1 MSANVA
7 NGVNFCRGI
16 LSANMS
22 ILFRE
27 SYGNEKEI
35 VYVKSEDGFS
45 VKDVRFTLTESL
57 AVRSRIASIFKQ
69 IFLPQGYPDSVH
81 PDYTGYQIW
90 DTVQAFASTITG
102 TLTTHSIM
110 KGIGVGESNATPLA
124 AAITWILKSGTGM
137 IGSIMFA
144 WWNGT
149 KLDGQCKKWRL
160 FADILDDIAK
170 GIELLVPYFSSYSVV
185 ILCIST
191 TMKSIVGVAGGATR
205 TALIHHQA
213 IQNNV
218 ADVSAKDGSQETC
231 VNLIA
236 SFFGI
241 FILSLFHDGQYLLE
255 LYLFL
260 VAVHLY
266 ANYSAVKALCLDTLN
281 EDRLAII
288 VKNYMTNEQIPEPWK
303 VNKEES
309 VFLLKNTARGVHGF
323 NIKIGVSFA
332 SIMKR
337 KIISSMEMEFL
348 LKFFEKRKYIIT
360 IDIKKRNIFVILKK
374 DIQPTEILE
383 SYFFA
388 SMCAF
393 YFCMMRRIPIDI
405 LLKSETSEISYPLLN
420 MYILYKN
427 LDNSI
432 QLSSIANQSI
442 CATDVIVSNE
452 YKAFL
457 SNLKR
462 NGWKTE
468 TNLLAVGAWRFS
480 MDNNE

>member
-1 MSANVA
+1 
-7 NGVNFCRGI
+7 
-16 LSANMS
+16 
-22 ILFRE
+22 
-27 SYGNEKEI
+27 
-35 VYVKSEDGFS
+35 
-45 VKDVRFTLTESL
+45 
-57 AVRSRIASIFKQ
+57 
-69 IFLPQGYPDSVH
+69 
-81 PDYTGYQIW
+81 
-90 DTVQAFASTITG
+90 
-102 TLTTHSIM
+102 M
-110 KGIGVGESNATPLA
+110 KGIGVGESSATPLA

-149 KLDGQCKKWRL
+149 ELDGQCKKWRL
-160 FADILDDIAK
+160 FADVLDDVAK
-170 GIELLVPYFSSYSVV
+170 GIELLVPYFSSYSVS

-205 TALIHHQA
+205 TAMIHHQA
-213 IQNNV
+213 VQNNV

-288 VKNYMTNEQIPEPWK
+288 VQNYMMNERIAGPRK

-309 VFLLKNTARGVHGF
+309 VFLLKNPTRSVHGF
-323 NIKIGVSFA
+323 DIRIGVSFA
-332 SIMKR
+332 SILKR
-337 KIISSMEMEFL
+337 NIISPVETEVL

-360 IDIKKRNIFVILKK
+360 IDMERRNIFITLKRNV
-374 DIQPTEILE
+374 QPTEILE
-383 SYFFA
+383 AYFYA
-388 SMCAF
+388 SVCAF
-393 YFCMMRRIPIDI
+393 YLCIAQKIPIDV
-405 LLKSETSEISYPLLN
+405 LLKPETSEISYLLLRT
-420 MYILYKN
+420 YILHKR
-427 LDNSI
+427 LTNSGSDV
-432 QLSSIANQSI
+432 QLSIVAI
-442 CATDVIVSNE
+442 RAVDVIVDDE

-457 SNLKR
+457 SNLEV

-468 TNLLAVGAWRFS
+468 TNLLAVGAWRF
-480 MDNNE
+480 DYHTIGEPLEINR

>member
-1 MSANVA
+1 MH
-7 NGVNFCRGI
+7 I
-16 LSANMS
+16 
-22 ILFRE
+22 IFRE
-27 SYGNEKEI
+27 IYGNEKEI
-35 VYVKSEDGFS
+35 VYLKPDDDFSASERKFG
-45 VKDVRFTLTESL
+45 LIESQT
-57 AVRSRIASIFKQ
+57 VRSGIVSTFKQ

-81 PDYTGYQIW
+81 SDYTAYQIW

-124 AAITWILKSGTGM
+124 AAITWILKNGTGM

-149 KLDGQCKKWRL
+149 ELDGQCKKWRL

-170 GIELLVPYFSSYSVV
+170 GLELLVPYFSSYSVV

-236 SFFGI
+236 SFLGI
-241 FILSLFHDGQYLLE
+241 FILSLFHDGQYVLE

-288 VKNYMTNEQIPEPWK
+288 VKNYMMNEKIPEPWE

-309 VFLLKNTARGVHGF
+309 VFLLQNPTRRIHGF
-323 NIKIGVSFA
+323 DIKIGVSFA
-332 SIMKR
+332 NILKR
-337 KIISSMEMEFL
+337 KIISLTEMEFL
-348 LKFFEKRKYIIT
+348 LKFFENKQYIIT
-360 IDIKKRNIFVILKK
+360 IDIEKRNIFVILKK
-374 DIQPTEILE
+374 NLQSVGILE
-383 SYFFA
+383 AYFYA

-393 YFCMMRRIPIDI
+393 YLCMARKIPIDM

-420 MYILYKN
+420 TYILQRIN
-427 LDNSI
+427 TVSHWDMSI
-432 QLSSIANQSI
+432 TLQSVTAI
-442 CATDVIVSNE
+442 DVIVSNE
-452 YKAFL
+452 YKTFL
-457 SNLKR
+457 NNLKI
-462 NGWKTE
+462 NGWKTGI
-468 TNLLAVGAWRFS
+468 NLLAVGAWRFS

>member
-1 MSANVA
+1 M
-7 NGVNFCRGI
+7 R
-16 LSANMS
+16 

-27 SYGNEKEI
+27 SYGNEKET
-35 VYVKSEDGFS
+35 VYVKSKDGFS
-45 VKDVRFTLTESL
+45 ASETKLSLTESL
-57 AVRSRIASIFKQ
+57 AIRSRITSVFKQ

-81 PDYTGYQIW
+81 PDYTAYQIW

-170 GIELLVPYFSSYSVV
+170 GIELLVPFFSSYSTV

-205 TALIHHQA
+205 TALINHQA

-241 FILSLFHDGQYLLE
+241 FILSFFHDGRYLLE

-288 VKNYMTNEQIPEPWK
+288 VKNYMINEQIPKPGK

-309 VFLLKNTARGVHGF
+309 IFLLTNPGRNVHGF
-323 NIKIGVSFA
+323 NIKIGVSFT
-332 SIMKR
+332 SILKR
-337 KIISSMEMEFL
+337 NIISLTEMEFL
-348 LKFFEKRKYIIT
+348 LKFFENRKYIIT
-360 IDIKKRNIFVILKK
+360 IDIEKKNIFIILKK
-374 DIQPTEILE
+374 DIQSIEILE
-383 SYFFA
+383 GYFYA

-393 YFCMMRRIPIDI
+393 YLCITRKIPIDM
-405 LLKSETSEISYPLLN
+405 LLKSETTEISYPLLN
-420 MYILYKN
+420 IHILNKN
-427 LDNSI
+427 SNSNVP
-432 QLSSIANQSI
+432 LSIASQTI
-442 CATDVIVSNE
+442 CATNIIVTNE
-452 YKAFL
+452 YKTFL
-457 SNLKR
+457 NNLKR
-462 NGWKTE
+462 SGWKTE
-468 TNLLAVGAWRFS
+468 TNLLAIGAWRLS
-480 MDNNE
+480 MDNRHYHQK

>member
-1 MSANVA
+1 MRV
-7 NGVNFCRGI
+7 V
-16 LSANMS
+16 
-22 ILFRE
+22 FRE
-27 SYGNEKEI
+27 IYENEKEI
-35 VYVKSEDGFS
+35 VYLRPNDDFSTSERKFD
-45 VKDVRFTLTESL
+45 LTESQT
-57 AVRSRIASIFKQ
+57 VHSRITSVFKQ
-69 IFLPQGYPDSVH
+69 IFLPQGYPNSVH
-81 PDYTGYQIW
+81 PDYTAYQIW

-170 GIELLVPYFSSYSVV
+170 GIELLVPYFSSYSVI

-241 FILSLFHDGQYLLE
+241 FILSLFHDGQYVLE

-288 VKNYMTNEQIPEPWK
+288 VKKYMMNEQIPEPWK

-309 VFLLKNTARGVHGF
+309 VFLLKNPTRGIHGF
-323 NIKIGVSFA
+323 DIKIGVSFA
-332 SIMKR
+332 NILKR
-337 KIISSMEMEFL
+337 NIISLTEMEFL
-348 LKFFEKRKYIIT
+348 LKFFENRKYIIM
-360 IDIKKRNIFVILKK
+360 IDIEKRNIFVILKK
-374 DIQPTEILE
+374 DIQSVEILE
-383 SYFFA
+383 AYFYA

-393 YFCMMRRIPIDI
+393 YLCIARKIPIDM

-420 MYILYKN
+420 TYVLQRIHTVSHWGM
-427 LDNSI
+427 SI
-432 QLSSIANQSI
+432 TLQSVS
-442 CATDVIVSNE
+442 ATDVTVSNE
-452 YKAFL
+452 YKTFL
-457 SNLKR
+457 NNLEIH
-462 NGWKTE
+462 GWKTE
-468 TNLLAVGAWRFS
+468 TNLLTIGAWRLS
-480 MDNNE
+480 MDNNG

>member
-1 MSANVA
+1 MRV
-7 NGVNFCRGI
+7 
-16 LSANMS
+16 
-22 ILFRE
+22 LFRE
-27 SYGNEKEI
+27 SYGNEKET
-35 VYVKSEDGFS
+35 VYVRSEDGFIANEA
-45 VKDVRFTLTESL
+45 KLGPTEL
-57 AVRSRIASIFKQ
+57 RAIRSRIVSVLKQ
-69 IFLPQGYPDSVH
+69 IFLPQGYPNSVH
-81 PDYTGYQIW
+81 PDYTAYQIW

-149 KLDGQCKKWRL
+149 ELDGQCKKWRL
-160 FADILDDIAK
+160 FADILDDVAK

-185 ILCIST
+185 ILCVST

-288 VKNYMTNEQIPEPWK
+288 VKNYMINEQIPEPSK

-309 VFLLKNTARGVHGF
+309 VFLLKNPTRSVHGF
-323 NIKIGVSFA
+323 GIKIGVSFG
-332 SIMKR
+332 SILKR
-337 KIISSMEMEFL
+337 NIISSTEKEYL
-348 LKFFEKRKYIIT
+348 LKFFENKMYIIV
-360 IDIKKRNIFVILKK
+360 IDIKKRNIFITLKRH
-374 DIQPTEILE
+374 IQPIEILE
-383 SYFFA
+383 AYFYA
-388 SMCAF
+388 STCAF
-393 YFCMMRRIPIDI
+393 YLCIARKIPIDI
-405 LLKSETSEISYPLLN
+405 LMKCETSEISYPLLYV
-420 MYILYKN
+420 YILHKTFAN
-427 LDNSI
+427 PNSTI
-432 QLSSIANQSI
+432 QMSTVTIQSI
-442 CATDVIVSNE
+442 GAADIIVSNE

-457 SNLKR
+457 SSLEM
-462 NGWKTE
+462 NGWKTR
-468 TNLLAVGAWRFS
+468 TNLLAVDAWRLY
-480 MDNNE
+480 MDNSEQ

>member
-1 MSANVA
+1 MRV
-7 NGVNFCRGI
+7 V
-16 LSANMS
+16 
-22 ILFRE
+22 FRE
-27 SYGNEKEI
+27 IYGNEKEI
-35 VYVKSEDGFS
+35 VYLRPNVDTCCPDDFSRSERKFD
-45 VKDVRFTLTESL
+45 LTESQT
-57 AVRSRIASIFKQ
+57 VHSRITSVFKQ
-69 IFLPQGYPDSVH
+69 IFLPQGYPNSVH
-81 PDYTGYQIW
+81 PDYTAYQIW

-170 GIELLVPYFSSYSVV
+170 GIELLVPYFSSYSVI

-241 FILSLFHDGQYLLE
+241 FILSLFHDGQYVLE

-288 VKNYMTNEQIPEPWK
+288 VKKYMMNEQIPEPWK

-309 VFLLKNTARGVHGF
+309 VFLLKNPTRGIHGF
-323 NIKIGVSFA
+323 DIKIGVSFA
-332 SIMKR
+332 NILKR
-337 KIISSMEMEFL
+337 NIISLTEMEFL
-348 LKFFEKRKYIIT
+348 LKFFENRKYIIM
-360 IDIKKRNIFVILKK
+360 IDIEKRNIFVILKK
-374 DIQPTEILE
+374 DIQSVEILE
-383 SYFFA
+383 AYFYA

-393 YFCMMRRIPIDI
+393 YLCIARKIPIDM

-420 MYILYKN
+420 TYVLQRIHTVSHWGM
-427 LDNSI
+427 SI
-432 QLSSIANQSI
+432 TLQSVS
-442 CATDVIVSNE
+442 ATDVTVSNE
-452 YKAFL
+452 YKTFL
-457 SNLKR
+457 NNLEIH
-462 NGWKTE
+462 GWKTE
-468 TNLLAVGAWRFS
+468 TNLLTIGAWRLS
-480 MDNNE
+480 MDNNG

>member
-1 MSANVA
+1 MRV
-7 NGVNFCRGI
+7 V
-16 LSANMS
+16 
-22 ILFRE
+22 FRE
-27 SYGNEKEI
+27 TYGNEKEI
-35 VYVKSEDGFS
+35 VYLKPNVDTCCPDDFSTSERKFG
-45 VKDVRFTLTESL
+45 LTESQT
-57 AVRSRIASIFKQ
+57 VHSRITSVFKQ
-69 IFLPQGYPDSVH
+69 IFLPQGYPNSVH
-81 PDYTGYQIW
+81 PDYTAYQIW

-149 KLDGQCKKWRL
+149 ELDGQCKKWRL

-170 GIELLVPYFSSYSVV
+170 GIELLVPYFSSYSVI

-241 FILSLFHDGQYLLE
+241 FILSLFHDGQYVLE

-288 VKNYMTNEQIPEPWK
+288 VKKYMMNEQIPEPWK

-309 VFLLKNTARGVHGF
+309 VFLLKNPTRDIHGF
-323 NIKIGVSFA
+323 DIKIGVSFA
-332 SIMKR
+332 NILKR
-337 KIISSMEMEFL
+337 NIISFTEMEFL
-348 LKFFEKRKYIIT
+348 LKFFENRKYIIM
-360 IDIKKRNIFVILKK
+360 IDIEKRNIFVILKK
-374 DIQPTEILE
+374 DIQSVEILE
-383 SYFFA
+383 AYFYA

-393 YFCMMRRIPIDI
+393 HLCIARKIPIDI

-420 MYILYKN
+420 TYILQRIHTVSHW
-427 LDNSI
+427 DISI
-432 QLSSIANQSI
+432 TLQSVS
-442 CATDVIVSNE
+442 ATDVTVSNE

-457 SNLKR
+457 NNLKIH
-462 NGWKTE
+462 GWKTG
-468 TNLLAVGAWRFS
+468 TNLLAIGAWRFS
-480 MDNNE
+480 MDNNG

>member
-1 MSANVA
+1 MRVL
-7 NGVNFCRGI
+7 R
-16 LSANMS
+16 
-22 ILFRE
+22 FRE
-27 SYGNEKEI
+27 SYGTERET

-45 VKDVRFTLTESL
+45 ANETKLGSAESQ
-57 AVRSRIASIFKQ
+57 AFHSRIASILKQ

-81 PDYTGYQIW
+81 PDYTAYQIW

-160 FADILDDIAK
+160 FADILDDMAK
-170 GIELLVPYFSSYSVV
+170 GIELLVPYFSSYSVA
-185 ILCIST
+185 ILCLST

-205 TALIHHQA
+205 IALIHHQA

-241 FILSLFHDGQYLLE
+241 FILSLFHDGQYLLQ

-266 ANYSAVKALCLDTLN
+266 ANYSAVKALCLDTFN

-288 VKNYMTNEQIPEPWK
+288 VKNYITTEQIPEPRK

-309 VFLLKNTARGVHGF
+309 VLLFKNPTKNICGF
-323 NIKIGVSFA
+323 DIKIGMSFA
-332 SIMKR
+332 KVLR
-337 KIISSMEMEFL
+337 RNVISSTEMEFL
-348 LKFFEKRKYIIT
+348 LKFFEDRKYIIT
-360 IDIKKRNIFVILKK
+360 IDIEKRNIFIILKK
-374 DIQPTEILE
+374 DIQSTEILE
-383 SYFFA
+383 AYFYA

-393 YFCMMRRIPIDI
+393 YICIARKIPIDI

-420 MYILYKN
+420 AYILHKIFTHS
-427 LDNSI
+427 NSNV
-432 QLSSIANQSI
+432 QLSIAIQSV

-452 YKAFL
+452 YKVFL
-457 SNLKR
+457 SSLEA
-462 NGWKTE
+462 NGWKTG
-468 TNLLAVGAWRFS
+468 TNLLAVDAWRFS
-480 MDNNE
+480 TEKSK

>member
-1 MSANVA
+1 MRV
-7 NGVNFCRGI
+7 V
-16 LSANMS
+16 
-22 ILFRE
+22 FRE
-27 SYGNEKEI
+27 TYGNEKEI
-35 VYVKSEDGFS
+35 VYLKPNDDFSTSERKFG
-45 VKDVRFTLTESL
+45 LTESQT
-57 AVRSRIASIFKQ
+57 VHSRITSVFKQ

-81 PDYTGYQIW
+81 PDYTAYQMW

-149 KLDGQCKKWRL
+149 ELDGQCKKWRL
-160 FADILDDIAK
+160 FADILDDVAK
-170 GIELLVPYFSSYSVV
+170 GLELLVPYFSSYSVI

-241 FILSLFHDGQYLLE
+241 FILSLFHDGQYVLE

-288 VKNYMTNEQIPEPWK
+288 IKNYMMNEQIPEPWK

-309 VFLLKNTARGVHGF
+309 VFLLKNPTRGIHGF
-323 NIKIGVSFA
+323 DIKIGVSFA
-332 SIMKR
+332 NILK
-337 KIISSMEMEFL
+337 KNIISLTEAEFL
-348 LKFFEKRKYIIT
+348 LKSFENRKYIIM
-360 IDIKKRNIFVILKK
+360 IDIEKRNIFVILKK
-374 DIQPTEILE
+374 DIQSVEILE
-383 SYFFA
+383 AYFYA

-393 YFCMMRRIPIDI
+393 YLCIARKIPIDM
-405 LLKSETSEISYPLLN
+405 LLKSETSEISYLLLN
-420 MYILYKN
+420 TYVLQRINTVSHWDM
-427 LDNSI
+427 SI
-432 QLSSIANQSI
+432 TLQSVS
-442 CATDVIVSNE
+442 ATDVTVSNE

-457 SNLKR
+457 NNLEI
-462 NGWKTE
+462 NGWKTG
-468 TNLLAVGAWRFS
+468 TNLLAIGAWRFS
-480 MDNNE
+480 MDNNG

>member
-1 MSANVA
+1 MRV
-7 NGVNFCRGI
+7 
-16 LSANMS
+16 
-22 ILFRE
+22 LFRE
-27 SYGNEKEI
+27 SYGSDKET
-35 VYVKSEDGFS
+35 VYVKSKDGFS
-45 VKDVRFTLTESL
+45 ANEAKLDSTEFQAVRF
-57 AVRSRIASIFKQ
+57 RIASVLKQ
-69 IFLPQGYPDSVH
+69 IFLPQGYPSSVH
-81 PDYTGYQIW
+81 PDYTAYQIW

-170 GIELLVPYFSSYSVV
+170 GIELLVPYFSSYSVL
-185 ILCIST
+185 ILCVST

-241 FILSLFHDGQYLLE
+241 FILSLFHDGRYLLE

-288 VKNYMTNEQIPEPWK
+288 IKNFITNEQIPKPQK

-309 VFLLKNTARGVHGF
+309 VFLLKNPTRNVHGF
-323 NIKIGVSFA
+323 HIKIGASFA
-332 SIMKR
+332 SILKR
-337 KIISSMEMEFL
+337 NIISSIETEFL
-348 LKFFEKRKYIIT
+348 LKFFKNRKYILG
-360 IDIKKRNIFVILKK
+360 IDIKKRNIFIILKK
-374 DIQPTEILE
+374 NAQPVEILE
-383 SYFFA
+383 AYFYA

-393 YFCMMRRIPIDI
+393 YLCIARKIPIDI
-405 LLKSETSEISYPLLN
+405 LLTPETSEISYPLLN
-420 MYILYKN
+420 IYILHK
-427 LDNSI
+427 LFRSSNSNVH
-432 QLSSIANQSI
+432 LSSVTIQSI
-442 CATDVIVSNE
+442 CAIDEIISDE
-452 YKAFL
+452 YKTFL
-457 SNLKR
+457 ESLEK

-468 TNLLAVGAWRFS
+468 TNLLAVDAWRFS
-480 MDNNE
+480 IDGE

>member
-1 MSANVA
+1 MRV
-7 NGVNFCRGI
+7 
-16 LSANMS
+16 
-22 ILFRE
+22 LFRE
-27 SYGNEKEI
+27 SYGNEREI
-35 VYVKSEDGFS
+35 VCIKSKDDFS
-45 VKDVRFTLTESL
+45 ASETRLGLTESR
-57 AVRSRIASIFKQ
+57 AIHSRIVSILKQ

-81 PDYTGYQIW
+81 PDYTAYQIW

-110 KGIGVGESNATPLA
+110 KGIGVGESSATPLA

-149 KLDGQCKKWRL
+149 ELDGQCKKWRL

-213 IQNNV
+213 IHNNV

-241 FILSLFHDGQYLLE
+241 FILSLFHEGQYLLE

-288 VKNYMTNEQIPEPWK
+288 IKNYMMNERIPNPRK

-309 VFLLKNTARGVHGF
+309 VFLLKNSTRSIHDF
-323 NIKIGVSFA
+323 DIKIGVSFA
-332 SIMKR
+332 NIMKR
-337 KIISSMEMEFL
+337 NIISCTEMEFL
-348 LKFFEKRKYIIT
+348 LKFFENKKYIIT
-360 IDIKKRNIFVILKK
+360 ADIEKRNIFIILKK
-374 DIQPTEILE
+374 DVQSAEILE
-383 SYFFA
+383 AYFYA
-388 SMCAF
+388 SMYAF
-393 YFCMMRRIPIDI
+393 YLCLARKIPIDM

-420 MYILYKN
+420 TYILHRIFTA
-427 LDNSI
+427 NSNSDMSVVTI
-432 QLSSIANQSI
+432 QSI
-442 CATDVIVSNE
+442 HATDIIVSNE

-457 SNLKR
+457 STLEM
-462 NGWKTE
+462 NGWKTK

-480 MDNNE
+480 MDND

>member
-1 MSANVA
+1 MGHGAGLCEYYNRHTDDS
-7 NGVNFCRGI
+7 
-16 LSANMS
+16 LH
-22 ILFRE
+22 
-27 SYGNEKEI
+27 NER
-35 VYVKSEDGFS
+35 D
-45 VKDVRFTLTESL
+45 
-57 AVRSRIASIFKQ
+57 RSRRVKC
-69 IFLPQGYPDSVH
+69 H
-81 PDYTGYQIW
+81 
-90 DTVQAFASTITG
+90 
-102 TLTTHSIM
+102 TLGSSDNMDPEEWHYFSH
-110 KGIGVGESNATPLA
+110 V
-124 AAITWILKSGTGM
+124 ILDNKVSLFFSCCRTE
-137 IGSIMFA
+137 
-144 WWNGT
+144 
-149 KLDGQCKKWRL
+149 LDGQCKKWRL

-266 ANYSAVKALCLDTLN
+266 ANYSAVKALCLDTFN

-288 VKNYMTNEQIPEPWK
+288 IKNYMMNEQIPEPRK

-309 VFLLKNTARGVHGF
+309 VFLLKNPTRSVHGF
-323 NIKIGVSFA
+323 DIKIGVSFT
-332 SIMKR
+332 SILKR
-337 KIISSMEMEFL
+337 KIISYMEIEFL
-348 LKFFEKRKYIIT
+348 LKFFENRKYIIT
-360 IDIKKRNIFVILKK
+360 IDVEKRNIFIILKK
-374 DIQPTEILE
+374 DAQTTEILE
-383 SYFFA
+383 AYFYA

-393 YFCMMRRIPIDI
+393 YLCIATKIPIDM
-405 LLKSETSEISYPLLN
+405 LLKPETSEISYPLLN
-420 MYILYKN
+420 AYILQRN
-427 LDNSI
+427 TNSHRNV
-432 QLSSIANQSI
+432 QLSIVTIQSI

-452 YKAFL
+452 YEAFL
-457 SNLKR
+457 SNLEM
-462 NGWKTE
+462 NGWNTR
-468 TNLLAVGAWRFS
+468 TNLLAIGGWRFS
-480 MDNNE
+480 MDNSE